1 MSDLNIAIF
10 GSSGS
15 IGNALSIEYAE
26 NNKVNKIFAFSR
38 NDNSKLIHKKIIKKK
53 LIILMKI
60 V

>member
-26 NNKVNKIFAFSR
+26 NNKVNKMHLILVSYLFRIKYF
-38 NDNSKLIHKKIIKKK
+38 NHKLITK
-53 LIILMKI
+53 LINN
-60 V
+60 